1 MMRRLHT
8 ACFVSS
14 LFFCSLQAHAQASA
28 AAHITLDQ
36 PAHHHDHL
44 PAAALW
50 LSPVNA
56 PASAPWPGNGQY
68 VLLQKNRMFSPHV
81 LIVPIG
87 AVVSFP
93 NADPFFHNVFSLFEG
108 KRFDLGLYEKGSSK
122 TVQFN
127 RPGVSYLFCNIHPT
141 MSAVV
146 IAVNTPFWS
155 IATAD
160 GEMRIEDLEPGE
172 YDAHLWVEGESQ
184 DKLDKW
190 THRVVLQ
197 KGSNDV
203 GEFQV
208 VHAAAS
214 PSHTNKFGQPYPHD
228 ASNY

>member
-1 MMRRLHT
+1 MRSRKFRGWLFCAIAVPALVFAQERLPGAPSPQILLHI
-8 ACFVSS
+8 VSS
-14 LFFCSLQAHAQASA
+14 QPGKHHAVPAVIWLQP
-28 AAHITLDQ
+28 LGG
-36 PAHHHDHL
+36 
-44 PAAALW
+44 
-50 LSPVNA
+50 A
-56 PASAPWPGNGQY
+56 PALAFTPRGHY
-68 VLLQKNRMFSPHV
+68 TVLQKNRTFVPHLQV
-81 LIVPIG
+81 VPVGSAIQ
-87 AVVSFP
+87 FP
-93 NADPFFHNVFSLFEG
+93 NLDPFFHNVFSLFEG

-155 IATAD
+155 IATAE

-197 KGSNDV
+197 KGSKDV
-203 GEFQV
+203 GGF
-208 VHAAAS
+208 
-214 PSHTNKFGQPYPHD
+214 
-228 ASNY
+228 